1 MNFPELR
8 SSLSIPLEK
17 YHQSQGQSND
27 CGPTAAAIAANAF
40 WDEERYS
47 GDVVARKMNKPAFS
61 WRPFPH
67 PVFQR
72 IPDWATF
79 PWGIV
84 YYLRSQ
90 KVPSRWFPFASL
102 SRLRRNLESGRIT
115 IVLIG
120 EVLRWDQGRFAGWSH
135 YKLPYGY
142 SSARGYLFVDP
153 AVNRADSIEKEI
165 PQGVS
170 WQPEEQFLQQWRN
183 LLQVMIEVG

>member
-1 MNFPELR
+1 MNFPELLY
-8 SSLSIPLEK
+8 SLSIPLEK

-40 WDEERYS
+40 WDVERYS
-47 GDVVARKMNKPAFS
+47 GEIVARKMNKPAFR
-61 WRPFPH
+61 WWPFPH
-67 PVFQR
+67 PVVRR

-84 YYLRSQ
+84 HYLRSQ
-90 KVPSRWFPFASL
+90 KVPSWWYPFASL

-120 EVLRWDQGRFAGWSH
+120 EVLRWDQGQYIGWSH

-153 AVNRADSIEKEI
+153 AVNRKDSMEKEI
-165 PQGVS
+165 LQGVS